1 MVDVRLMVLMEL
13 FLVATLTDQMDC
25 PFDHAVLLKN
35 LASDCLGSLSNP
47 LEQFRIGN
55 AFPFGDQTADFFHLR
70 HLIGADRRWVLYVS
84 PQTPISP
91 SSFWEKN
98 ELTPISPPDTNFPSS
113 RLSRGLKSLS
123 QWCRQN

>member
-70 HLIGADRRWVLYVS
+70 HLIGADRRWILYVS

-98 ELTPISPPDTNFPSS
+98 ELTPISPGRKTN
-113 RLSRGLKSLS
+113 
-123 QWCRQN
+123 